1 MPKLTKR
8 SWEKRLFV
16 LDLEPAIGE
25 VDIESMDSANP
36 VTVTA
41 QDGTTLTVSDISYT
55 TAASTPPSKK
65 VSFLA
70 TGGTDGTD
78 YDVRVRVNTTGSPP
92 QRLEGILPLLV
103 RDE

>member
-8 SWEKRLFV
+8 SWEKRLFT
-16 LDLEPAIGE
+16 LDLGPALGG
-25 VDIESMDSANP
+25 VDISSMDATNP

-41 QDGTTLTVSDISYT
+41 PDGAEITVSDITHT
-55 TAASTPPSKK
+55 TKT

-70 TGGTDGTD
+70 AAGTDQTD
-78 YDVRVRVNTTGSPP
+78 YIVRVRVNTSGVPS

-103 RDE
+103 RDK